1 MRLVVASGK
10 GGTGKTLVATHLAGL
25 AAGRGIEAVY
35 ADADVEA
42 PNGHLFLAP
51 AVEREERHA
60 LPLPVLPAG
69 RCAACGA
76 CQDFCPY
83 HAILVLPGAPDAPD
97 APGSVLVFPELCH
110 NCGGCV
116 RVCPSAALSEAPHE
130 DGTLR
135 EGRAGPLRFL
145 EGRLDVGEPRAAPLI
160 RDLLRRIPA
169 DVFAVVDAPP
179 GASCATTAAL
189 SGADRALLVT
199 EPTPF
204 GLHDLRAALRL
215 CRAVEVP
222 AAVVL
227 NRADLGDDRPLR
239 AFLDAE
245 RVPVLAAWRYDP
257 DVAAA
262 VARGEL
268 AARRV
273 PWLREAAERLLDAC
287 LAPAEVDRP

>member
-1 MRLVVASGK
+1 MHLVVASGK
-10 GGTGKTLVATHLAGL
+10 GGTGKTLVSTHLAWL
-25 AAGRGIEAVY
+25 AAGRGLETVY
-35 ADADVEA
+35 VDADVEA

-69 RCAACGA
+69 RCVACGA

-83 HAILVLPGAPDAPD
+83 HAILVLPGT
-97 APGSVLVFPELCH
+97 VLVFPELCH
-110 NCGGCV
+110 SCGGCV

-135 EGRAGPLRFL
+135 AGRAGPLRFL
-145 EGRLDVGEPRAAPLI
+145 DGRLDVGEPRAAPLI
-160 RDLLRRIPA
+160 REVLRRIPSG
-169 DVFAVVDAPP
+169 VFAVVDAPP
-179 GASCATTAAL
+179 GASCATAAAL

-204 GLHDLRAALRL
+204 GLHDLRSALRL
-215 CRAVEVP
+215 CRSAEVP

-239 AFLDAE
+239 EFLDAE
-245 RVPVLAAWRYDP
+245 RVPLLAAWRYDP

-273 PWLREAAERLLDAC
+273 SWLREAAERLLDVC
-287 LAPAEVDRP
+287 LAPAEVARP